1 MEQVKGI
8 EPSFS
13 AWKADALAIVL
24 HLHKHFLYIVEN
36 AKQSIENRDNHESS
50 FLILYIYYITY
61 YMWCQH
67 KKPKKVLFFEVT
79 AMPTYFSTL

>member
-24 HLHKHFLYIVEN
+24 HLRKHFLYIVEN
-36 AKQSIENRDNHESS
+36 AKQSIKRIRIEKNFVCFIYLLYIKFLKMSN
-50 FLILYIYYITY
+50 FLI
-61 YMWCQH
+61 
-67 KKPKKVLFFEVT
+67 
-79 AMPTYFSTL
+79 S

>member
-24 HLHKHFLYIVEN
+24 HLRKHFLYIVEN
-36 AKQSIENRDNHESS
+36 AKQSIENRDNQENY
-50 FLILYIYYITY
+50 FLTLYIYYI
-61 YMWCQH
+61 
-67 KKPKKVLFFEVT
+67 LNF
-79 AMPTYFSTL
+79 